1 MKNQNLIFAALIAAT
16 FADEMRAAPT
26 EFCAKMRSCIVCS
39 AENPAAAF
47 PTFVTG
53 LNKGLSAQRGGIS
66 WVALMKCEVEFT
78 DIEDVVEW
86 NAKIASG
93 DIIIIQDCYLT
104 GGKTTEANTVTLGSC
119 RINLVTDRNHT
130 VTLADIADNTDYD
143 RSTLWLH
150 TQTYPNDYKMA
161 YATCDG
167 VLYPFNSVQIN
178 ANKNIDDTTEGFT
191 RWDVTI
197 TNSKLTND
205 MPVMLTAGT
214 TIADIIYPTPT
225 P

>member
-1 MKNQNLIFAALIAAT
+1 MQPAPDHLPNIALSIRQPWAWLIVHGWKAVENRTWKTSYRGNLLIHASLTLDIQAWNRIKR
-16 FADEMRAAPT
+16 DHQDIPL
-26 EFCAKMRSCIVCS
+26 
-39 AENPAAAF
+39 P
-47 PTFVTG
+47 
-53 LNKGLSAQRGGIS
+53 NKLDLIRG
-66 WVALMKCEVEFT
+66 A
-78 DIEDVVEW
+78 
-86 NAKIASG
+86 
-93 DIIIIQDCYLT
+93 II
-104 GGKTTEANTVTLGSC
+104 GS
-119 RINLVTDRNHT
+119 
-130 VTLADIADNTDYD
+130 VTLADIADNTAYD

-214 TIADIIYPTPT
+214 SIADIIYPTPT

>member
-1 MKNQNLIFAALIAAT
+1 MFAAILAAT
-16 FADEMRAAPT
+16 FADEMRAAPLQ
-26 EFCAKMRSCIVCS
+26 FCAKMRSCIVCD
-39 AENPAAAF
+39 ADNPAANF
-47 PTFVTG
+47 PTFETG
-53 LNKGLSAQRGGIS
+53 LNNALTAQRGGIS
-66 WVALMKCEVEFT
+66 WIALMKCEVVFT
-78 DIEDVVEW
+78 DIESVIEW

-104 GGKTTEANTVTLGSC
+104 GNAATEANVVTLGSC

-130 VTLADIADNTDYD
+130 VTLADIADNSAFD
-143 RSTLWLH
+143 RSLLWLH

-178 ANKNIDDTTEGFT
+178 ANKNIDDTTEGFS

-197 TNSKLTND
+197 THSKLTND
-205 MPVMLTAGT
+205 MPVILTPPT